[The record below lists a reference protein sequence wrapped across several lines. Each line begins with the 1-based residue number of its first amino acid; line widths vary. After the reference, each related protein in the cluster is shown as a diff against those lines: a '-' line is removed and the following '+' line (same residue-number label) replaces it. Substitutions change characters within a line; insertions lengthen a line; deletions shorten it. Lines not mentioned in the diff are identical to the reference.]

1 MTLLNQSLS
10 TSPQNNLKEI
20 QIYQS
25 KILSK
30 EVPSPATPI
39 HESSMNH

>member
-30 EVPSPATPI
+30 EVPSPAQ
-39 HESSMNH
+39 ESSTEMPH